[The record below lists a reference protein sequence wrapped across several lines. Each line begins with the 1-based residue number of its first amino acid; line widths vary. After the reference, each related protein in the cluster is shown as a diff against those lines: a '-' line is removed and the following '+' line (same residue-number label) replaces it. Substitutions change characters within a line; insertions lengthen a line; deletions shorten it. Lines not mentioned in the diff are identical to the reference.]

1 MDLLRSQVNYAL
13 DFATYN
19 TLSGSVKL
27 LNIFLNY
34 TFVKNLMHCDFSRN
48 PYHQKKP
55 KDDGGENSR
64 LVEHNDQI
72 RFSYLAIKLGA

>member
-1 MDLLRSQVNYAL
+1 MESLEKPVILAL
-13 DFATYN
+13 EFSAINN
-19 TLSGSVKL
+19 TFSR
-27 LNIFLNY
+27 F
-34 TFVKNLMHCDFSRN
+34 LMHCDFSGN